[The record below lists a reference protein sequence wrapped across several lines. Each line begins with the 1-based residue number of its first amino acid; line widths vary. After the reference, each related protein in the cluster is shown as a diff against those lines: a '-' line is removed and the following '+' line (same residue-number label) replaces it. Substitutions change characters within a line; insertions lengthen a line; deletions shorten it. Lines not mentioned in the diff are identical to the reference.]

1 MKKEMIK
8 RKDGSYSQRGLW
20 DNIRANRG
28 SGKKPTAEMLNQEKK
43 IKSNMANGGV
53 NNPGFRALPS
63 YVQAKIRSNMQM
75 GGMSGSPVVDMINQ
89 SAQPA
94 MMQVGGMMPQSSAG
108 QSVLQEAM
116 TMSTMQSGGE
126 YNRMF
131 NRTNRKDA
139 PIVLNPKNKNQFYL
153 NKQMDTD
160 LSYRLHQ
167 QMLNQDLGK
176 PYIDEL
182 GNEVGNTRSEMDSRV
197 EEAYRISNLRNSLNE
212 KKKMQSGGKMPAD
225 IARARFMAAAKGNVG
240 QAKETA
246 SRYGY
251 KMQNGA
257 VRFNPVQMDSSK
269 PGFNFAQASAASVRQ
284 QPTPVK
290 AAPKYIPPTVDNRSY
305 GDNTRVQ
312 SNVVDRKTIAKNQ
325 AMIAKSKTAAGQA
338 ELRAT
343 KARVTESMAKQAEA
357 KIEAEKQRQIK
368 SSNADIMGGLGDDA
382 KISDYVGAFNKSDA
396 RASELDAMYNLDK
409 TQTGS
414 RIRTGYDT
422 DTYDASKLTK
432 EQVDANYANSGNR
445 LGLFSTRSPL
455 VTAGLASPTSKSF
468 VDSYM
473 NPLVYAETM
482 AASGM
487 RGVEEAQSTDGNIG
501 DAMKGLG
508 AAGISFGLGKGIGSK
523 LHGLE
528 HGLTGATSKAIRNK
542 AMPML
547 LNAESNAAQQAI
559 SGTARGLQV
568 GSNQAIK
575 QGIGAGEH
583 AIVHNVSPMYGTPA
597 YTPPPTTAF
606 GNGGLK
612 EMYYMKNGGQFPERY
627 KKMGFSGVDK
637 PKRTT
642 SGGKSHAV
650 VTKVDGNYKLIRFG
664 QKGVSGSPDGSAR
677 NKAFKARHA
686 KNIAKGKSSA
696 AYWANKVKW

>member
-1 MKKEMIK
+1 MKKQMIK
-8 RKDGSYSQRGLW
+8 RADGSYSQRGLW

-28 SGKKPTAEMLNQEKK
+28 SGKKPTAQMLKQERK
-43 IKSNMANGGV
+43 IKANMAEGGIS
-53 NNPGFRALPS
+53 NPGFKALPG
-63 YVQAKIRSNMQM
+63 YVQAKIRANMQEGGMTGSPIVDMINNQSQMPMMQM
-75 GGMSGSPVVDMINQ
+75 GGT
-89 SAQPA
+89 
-94 MMQVGGMMPQSSAG
+94 MPQTAAG

-116 TMSTMQSGGE
+116 AMS
-126 YNRMF
+126 
-131 NRTNRKDA
+131 
-139 PIVLNPKNKNQFYL
+139 
-153 NKQMDTD
+153 
-160 LSYRLHQ
+160 
-167 QMLNQDLGK
+167 
-176 PYIDEL
+176 
-182 GNEVGNTRSEMDSRV
+182 
-197 EEAYRISNLRNSLNE
+197 
-212 KKKMQSGGKMPAD
+212 KMQDGGKMPNN
-225 IARARFMAAAKGNVG
+225 IARARFMAAANGNASK
-240 QAKETA
+240 AKETA
-246 SRYGY
+246 SKYGY
-251 KMQNGA
+251 KMQTGG
-257 VRFNPVQMDSSK
+257 VRFNSVQMDSSK
-269 PGFNFAQASAASVRQ
+269 PGFDFAKASAASM
-284 QPTPVK
+284 
-290 AAPKYIPPTVDNRSY
+290 AAKPAPAKPKYTPPVVDTRSY
-305 GDNTRVQ
+305 GDNARVQ
-312 SNVVDRKTIAKNQ
+312 SNIVDRGAIAKNQ

-338 ELRAT
+338 ELQAT

-482 AASGM
+482 TASGM
-487 RGVEEAQSTDGNIG
+487 RGIEESQSTDGNIG

-508 AAGISFGLGKGIGSK
+508 AAGLSFGLGKGIGSK

-528 HGLTGATSKAIRNK
+528 HGLSGAASKAIRNK

-575 QGIGAGEH
+575 QGISAGEH
-583 AIVHNVSPMYGTPA
+583 AVVHNVSPMYGTPA

-664 QKGVSGSPDGSAR
+664 QAGKVGSPDGTAR